1 MRPIDLGE
9 DLVLFR
15 EMQACFNGAA
25 SSQLERLLEDRM
37 RRAEKNAWRMSLGI
51 WMSLLAIGLG
61 ALLVLAKMV
70 ESA

>member
-15 EMQACFNGAA
+15 EMQACFNSAA

-37 RRAEKNAWRMSLGI
+37 RRAEKKAWRMSLGI